1 MFRRHPLLSLV
12 TLGYLA
18 IVGWVT
24 LGPQPVDD
32 SRGSWLWR
40 LLRFFSG
47 HELTDWLTY
56 SRVEFLANVAMF
68 LPIGVF
74 FVLLF
79 GRRLWFV
86 GILAGAALTLLIEGA
101 QLFLPGRVPDVRDL
115 IANFLGATIGVFVAL
130 VLTASKAGQLRRRAQ
145 DPLRTR
151 SRA

>member
-12 TLGYLA
+12 TLAYLA
-18 IVGWVT
+18 VVGWAT

-32 SRGSWLWR
+32 RYGSWLWR
-40 LLRFFSG
+40 LLRFFSA
-47 HELTDWLTY
+47 HDLTNWLTY

-74 FVLLF
+74 FLLLF
-79 GRRLWFV
+79 GRNLWFV

-101 QLFLPGRVPDVRDL
+101 QYFLPGRVPDVRDL
-115 IANFLGATIGVFVAL
+115 IANTLGAAIGVFVAL
-130 VLTASKAGQLRRRAQ
+130 ALTASKARQLRRRTQ
-145 DPLRTR
+145 ERLRTR